1 VSFVPTIEEELS
13 EELGHQESHL
23 RERSL
28 DAKLGRNFADVSDV
42 MLGNYG
48 YYSFIKQK
56 STTRGRDAM
65 LVFLGADFVKCN
77 L

>member
-1 VSFVPTIEEELS
+1 MSFVPTIEEELS

-28 DAKLGRNFADVSDV
+28 DAKLGRNFADVFDV

-48 YYSFIKQK
+48 TIVSFIKQK
-56 STTRGRDAM
+56 STTRKRDAL
-65 LVFLGADFVKCN
+65 LVFPWG
-77 L
+77 